1 MFDFEN
7 LHNRIDLVNIPFTDT
22 GSRLL
27 LFRQENQLS
36 IRLAE
41 RWTKW
46 EKEVG
51 HYRQR
56 PPIIEN
62 FTFLDQ
68 HGTPQEITSET
79 YPYLARLTTPVGV
92 FNWTFQDP
100 ETLMVA
106 LPSGTFSLRFLVY
119 AESPVADRR
128 GGVLRGKRN
137 IAYTTN
143 ARILAN
149 TIEPVREGLFVVT
162 MLLDA
167 QTDDVLLLNITPRM
181 GFNRSLQAPADV
193 FDAIKKRW
201 ADWFEA
207 TPPVLDHYRRQ
218 YDYAWWVLS
227 SGLLTTRYFFTR
239 VAMAPSKI
247 HYVGVWH
254 WDQFFHALAYRHV
267 DAKLAEDQMRIILD
281 HQRPDGM
288 LPDAIHDEGLVTHL
302 STPVDADVTKPPLAA
317 WTALKLYKRTG
328 RLDFLKEVYEAITR
342 WHQWWLTENV
352 NENGL
357 YMYRHP
363 FSSGLDD
370 SPLWDEGMPV
380 VAPDLNTY
388 LCIQMESLAQI
399 AELIGYPAEA
409 VDFRKDAD
417 ALAMRMQA
425 LLWSERDGNFAALYN
440 NQPIPT
446 RTPFNLY
453 PIWTGRMPAHIVE
466 RVLQNLTDPEQ
477 FWTEYPLATVA
488 LNDPKFNAMQMWRGP
503 SWANINYLFVEALFR
518 IGKPALAV
526 ELRQRTLNMIARLPD
541 IYEYYNPITGERP
554 PKSAPI
560 FGWTSAV
567 YIDLAI
573 QETEAVERGDIK
585 LSTVQG

>member
-1 MFDFEN
+1 M
-7 LHNRIDLVNIPFTDT
+7 
-22 GSRLL
+22 
-27 LFRQENQLS
+27 
-36 IRLAE
+36 
-41 RWTKW
+41 
-46 EKEVG
+46 
-51 HYRQR
+51 
-56 PPIIEN
+56 
-62 FTFLDQ
+62 
-68 HGTPQEITSET
+68 
-79 YPYLARLTTPVGV
+79 
-92 FNWTFQDP
+92 
-100 ETLMVA
+100 
-106 LPSGTFSLRFLVY
+106 
-119 AESPVADRR
+119 
-128 GGVLRGKRN
+128 
-137 IAYTTN
+137 
-143 ARILAN
+143 
-149 TIEPVREGLFVVT
+149 
-162 MLLDA
+162 
-167 QTDDVLLLNITPRM
+167 
-181 GFNRSLQAPADV
+181 
-193 FDAIKKRW
+193 
-201 ADWFEA
+201 
-207 TPPVLDHYRRQ
+207 
-218 YDYAWWVLS
+218 
-227 SGLLTTRYFFTR
+227 
-239 VAMAPSKI
+239 
-247 HYVGVWH
+247 
-254 WDQFFHALAYRHV
+254 
-267 DAKLAEDQMRIILD
+267 
-281 HQRPDGM
+281 
-288 LPDAIHDEGLVTHL
+288 
-302 STPVDADVTKPPLAA
+302 
-317 WTALKLYKRTG
+317 
-328 RLDFLKEVYEAITR
+328 KEVYEAITR

-440 NQPIPT
+440 NQPIPA

-453 PIWTGRMPAHIVE
+453 PIWTGRMPAHIVD

-488 LNDPKFNAMQMWRGP
+488 LNDTKFNAMHMWRGP

-518 IGKPALAV
+518 LGNPALAV
-526 ELRQRTLNMIARLPD
+526 ELRQKTLNMIARLPD
-541 IYEYYNPITGERP
+541 IYEYSNPITGERP

-573 QETEAVERGDIK
+573 QETEAVERGEIK

>member
-1 MFDFEN
+1 MFNFEN

-27 LFRQENQLS
+27 LFRKENQLS
-36 IRLAE
+36 VRLAE

-56 PPIIEN
+56 PPIIEEL
-62 FTFLDQ
+62 TFLDTS
-68 HGTPQEITSET
+68 GTPQEIISET
-79 YPYLARLTTPVGV
+79 YPYLARISTSAGN
-92 FNWTFQDP
+92 FDWTFQDP
-100 ETLMVA
+100 ETLILA
-106 LPSGTFSLRFLVY
+106 LPSGTFGLRFLAH
-119 AESPVADRR
+119 AETSAADRR

-143 ARILAN
+143 ARILSN
-149 TIEPVREGLFVVT
+149 TIEPVSDGLFTVS

-167 QTDDVLLLNITPRM
+167 QADDVLLLNITPRM
-181 GFNRSLQAPADV
+181 GFNRSLQAPAEV
-193 FDAIKKRW
+193 FDAVKNRW
-201 ADWFEA
+201 SAWFKA
-207 TPPVLDHYRRQ
+207 APKVLDQYRRQ
-218 YDYAWWVLS
+218 YDYAWWIMG

-254 WDQFFHALAYRHV
+254 WDQFFHAIAYRHV
-267 DAKLAEDQMRIILD
+267 DAKLAEDQVRIILD
-281 HQRPDGM
+281 HQREDGM
-288 LPDAIHDEGLVTHL
+288 LPDAVHDEGLVTHL
-302 STPVDADVTKPPLAA
+302 TAPVDADVTKPPLAA
-317 WTALKLYKRTG
+317 WTALKLYERTG
-328 RLDFLKEVYEAITR
+328 KLDFLKEVYESLTR
-342 WHQWWLTENV
+342 WHHWWMTENV
-352 NENGL
+352 SENGL
-357 YMYRHP
+357 YVYHHP

-370 SPLWDEGMPV
+370 SPLWDDGMPV

-399 AELIGYPAEA
+399 ADLIGYPAEA
-409 VDFRKDAD
+409 ADYRKDAD
-417 ALAMRMQA
+417 ALAQLMQS
-425 LLWSERDGNFAALYN
+425 LLWSEQEGHFAALYN
-440 NQPIPT
+440 NQPIQT

-453 PIWTGRMPAHIVE
+453 PIWTGRMPSHIVE
-466 RVLQNLTDPEQ
+466 RVLQNLTDPTQ

-488 LNDPKFNAMQMWRGP
+488 LDDPKFNPMQMWRGP
-503 SWANINYLFVEALFR
+503 SWVNINYLFIEALYR
-518 IGKPALAV
+518 INKPELAT
-526 ELRQRTLNMIARLPD
+526 ELRHKTLNMIGRLPD

-573 QETEAVERGDIK
+573 QETEAVERGEVN
-585 LSTVQG
+585 LSSAAT